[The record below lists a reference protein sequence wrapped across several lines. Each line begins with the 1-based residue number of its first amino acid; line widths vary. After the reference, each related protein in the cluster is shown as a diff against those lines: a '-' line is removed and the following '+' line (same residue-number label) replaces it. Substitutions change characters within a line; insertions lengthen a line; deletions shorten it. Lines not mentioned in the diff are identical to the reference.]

1 MWKLKI
7 HERLK
12 LLLWKIAWDILPT
25 KVVLNR
31 RWPQQDLHCV
41 LCNHSD
47 ESIEHILISC
57 PYTSIIWFLSIWLII
72 TASLDHLSPYDIV
85 KYAIFHHKHLQVS
98 LENGYMITLFC
109 SIFFDNIWRI
119 SNQTIF
125 ANYMP
130 SLRKDANIINRACS
144 EHIAAWTSHLTRP
157 VMMPKIVSEP
167 YDPHML
173 YTEPAKQKQRRPCR
187 EY

>member
-1 MWKLKI
+1 
-7 HERLK
+7 
-12 LLLWKIAWDILPT
+12 
-25 KVVLNR
+25 
-31 RWPQQDLHCV
+31 
-41 LCNHSD
+41 
-47 ESIEHILISC
+47 
-57 PYTSIIWFLSIWLII
+57 
-72 TASLDHLSPYDIV
+72 
-85 KYAIFHHKHLQVS
+85 
-98 LENGYMITLFC
+98 MITLFC